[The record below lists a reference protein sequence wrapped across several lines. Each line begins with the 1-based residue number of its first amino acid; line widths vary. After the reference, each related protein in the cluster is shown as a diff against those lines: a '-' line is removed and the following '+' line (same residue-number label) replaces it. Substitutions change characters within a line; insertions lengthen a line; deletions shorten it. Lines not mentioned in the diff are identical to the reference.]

1 MLDKNGKEIT
11 TKARADMPWM
21 IEIFVDG
28 RYITMVSENQLSK
41 ALNLVKRGN
50 HQVYTAL
57 YGN

>member
-11 TKARADMPWM
+11 TKVRTDMPWI

-28 RYITMVSENQLSK
+28 RYIAMVSENQLNK